1 MNMEILEEPAVKIDC
16 KQGLIKAVRF
26 NKDGQYAIT
35 CGSDRTIKLW
45 RPSKLLQL
53 KCYRGHSA
61 EVVDGETKQDNSQF
75 ISCSNDKSVI
85 VWDVENGKILRRF
98 RNLAPFNTICYGH
111 DATTVFA
118 GSLDGAV
125 RIYDLRAVNAWE
137 PIQNLIEASDSI
149 TCCRVSKHL
158 VFTTSTDKCL
168 RTYDIRQGK
177 LAIDTMSVPL
187 NHVSIGQEAST
198 LLVSCLRGSV
208 LLVDRR
214 ESGILNE
221 YCGNDNKLFKIE
233 SSFAMKDTLV
243 VAGSENGQVY
253 VWDSLNKEP
262 KLALKHS
269 GITPPIIQSIS
280 SDTLDNLLTACSN
293 HMFMWSLS

>member
-1 MNMEILEEPAVKIDC
+1 METRDEPLVKIDC

-26 NKDGQYAIT
+26 NEDGQYAIT

-45 RPSKLLQL
+45 RPIKELQL

-61 EVVDGETKQDNSQF
+61 EVIDAEAKPDNSQF

-111 DATTVFA
+111 EATTVFA
-118 GSLDGAV
+118 GSVDGTV
-125 RIYDLRAVNAWE
+125 RIYDLRAFNAWE
-137 PIQNLIEASDSI
+137 PIQTLTEANDSI
-149 TCCRVSKHL
+149 TCCRVSSHYI
-158 VFTTSTDKCL
+158 FTTSMDKCL

-177 LAIDTMSVPL
+177 LTIETMSVPM
-187 NHVSIGQEAST
+187 NYVSVGQDAST

-208 LLVDRR
+208 LLVDRLNG
-214 ESGILNE
+214 GILNE
-221 YCGNDNKLFKIE
+221 YHGNENKLFKIE
-233 SSFAMKDTLV
+233 SSFAMKDTMV
-243 VAGSENGQVY
+243 VAGSEDGHVY
-253 VWDSLNKEP
+253 IWGSVDTEP

-269 GITPPIIQSIS
+269 NISPPIIQSIS
-280 SDTLDNLLTACSN
+280 SDTLDHLLTACSN
-293 HMFMWSLS
+293 YLLLWSI